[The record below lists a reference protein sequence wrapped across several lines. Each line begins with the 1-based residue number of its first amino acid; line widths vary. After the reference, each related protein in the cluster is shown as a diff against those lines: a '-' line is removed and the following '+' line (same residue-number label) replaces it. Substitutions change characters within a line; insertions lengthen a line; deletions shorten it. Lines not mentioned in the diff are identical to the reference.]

1 MKILENIKIRKI
13 KNQSILLIWRQDDL
27 GVENYGLLELICT
40 AKIKVAQ
47 SVNML
52 NKKNREY
59 FQ

>member
-1 MKILENIKIRKI
+1 VKILENIKIRKI